1 MENCQ
6 QDYNNALEILRD
18 AYPALSSN
26 NYKGL
31 KSSIINAANGLAAC
45 DRSYKD
51 PLVRTLPIADAL
63 TKVLKK
69 RDISVVVF
77 NAITGT

>member
-6 QDYNNALEILRD
+6 YDYNNALEILRD

-45 DRSYKD
+45 DQSYKD
-51 PLVRTLPIADAL
+51 PPTRTSPMADAL
-63 TKVLKK
+63 SKALKK
-69 RDISVVVF
+69 SDIVVAVMD
-77 NAITGT
+77 TVSP